1 MVSGFNSH
9 LIRIL
14 QAKKKPL
21 EALTTDAITGVDFAP
36 QNKVVSI
43 EEPASRQA
51 GIVVD
56 SVDALIDNLRNKA
69 KVI

>member
-1 MVSGFNSH
+1 VTF
-9 LIRIL
+9 IL
-14 QAKKKPL
+14 ATHVFSQAKKKPL
-21 EALTTDAITGVDFAP
+21 EMLTTDSITGVDFAP

-43 EEPASRQA
+43 DEPSVRQA

-56 SVDALIDNLRNKA
+56 SVDSLIDNLKNKA